1 MKLFKNVNCL
11 IGINRVRISSNSLLQ
26 PFWKSGLLIGP
37 EVKVEVKRSKYSFGR
52 SQVGGSK
59 YRKGRSAAYPI
70 NRLAE
75 HPTIDKFVPMCGR
88 NFTFNDKIYINTT
101 ILSPCKAGCTGVQKG
116 NNSMDRNYEG
126 IF

>member
-1 MKLFKNVNCL
+1 LTINFLRPFVNYL
-11 IGINRVRISSNSLLQ
+11 IGI
-26 PFWKSGLLIGP
+26 
-37 EVKVEVKRSKYSFGR
+37 Y
-52 SQVGGSK
+52 
-59 YRKGRSAAYPI
+59 
-70 NRLAE
+70 RLAE
-75 HPTIDKFVPMCGR
+75 HPTIDKFVPMCGM